1 MAQPS
6 PLEAQLRECF
16 GRVAYSHKTHE
27 KCADI
32 CHVRLGRLKIAQIA
46 LSAIVTGGI
55 LTAIFG
61 SGGIEV
67 VSQVISALLS
77 TLLLILNAYT
87 KDVDPGRQ
95 SEKHKESAAALW
107 AIRESYLSLLTDLRH
122 GGVTDD
128 AIRVRRDELQ
138 AALVQ
143 IYQTAPRTTSQAYRS
158 AQVGLQLNEELTF
171 SDSELDQLLPP
182 ALRITPSTGS
192 ST

>member
-32 CHVRLGRLKIAQIA
+32 CHVRLGRLKVVQIV

-61 SGGIEV
+61 SQDIEV
-67 VSQVISALLS
+67 FSQAISAILS
-77 TLLLILNAYT
+77 TMLLVLNAYA

-95 SEKHKESAAALW
+95 SERHRESAAALW

-122 GGVTDD
+122 GGVPDEE
-128 AIRVRRDELQ
+128 IRSRRDELQ

-143 IYQTAPRTTSQAYRS
+143 IYQAAPRTTSRAYRS
-158 AQVGLQLNEELTF
+158 AQVGLQQNEELTF

-182 ALRITPSTGS
+182 ALRIAS
-192 ST
+192 SREPPT